1 MRSHR
6 TGAISNLRG
15 HRVVRFA
22 MSARKLQ
29 GWGESSFS
37 GRRRQHLVNTGI
49 VAVAL
54 IAISACISVDR
65 PNDDAQTRE
74 ALATHGVEQEPT
86 GPKAA
91 AGDER
96 LATRGDEAGDEALA
110 TPDDTA
116 GDAKVATP
124 DDAAGDD
131 APAPATPID
140 AAGDEVATDL
150 TGAGGSGSGR
160 ASKSFS
166 EAGGVSLSGDNLIVG
181 SDEPS
186 DEPNLAPAQPADAAG
201 VDLVTLAPS
210 NLYMSYDQ
218 GVTRTLRFAI
228 SILNQGAMPVEVQGR
243 TDPES
248 GEINVYQRL
257 YTSRGTFTERFISV
271 FVFAP
276 GHEHWHVDDIVRYEL
291 WSAESDGAR
300 RFRVAGT
307 TKASF
312 CLRDDFHLNDGNH
325 PENVPDRAIY
335 VECEKSIQGIS
346 PGWIDFY
353 NSGLPGQEIVIAG
366 IPDGTYALVST
377 VNAGGVLHEENTDN
391 NSAVTLFNLVGDSIV
406 IFDQSSDARTE

>member
-37 GRRRQHLVNTGI
+37 GRRRQRLVNTGI

-65 PNDDAQTRE
+65 PNDDAQTPE

-91 AGDER
+91 
-96 LATRGDEAGDEALA
+96 AGDEALA

-131 APAPATPID
+131 APATPID

-276 GHEHWHVDDIVRYEL
+276 GHEHWHVDDIARYEL

-300 RFRVAGT
+300 RFRVART